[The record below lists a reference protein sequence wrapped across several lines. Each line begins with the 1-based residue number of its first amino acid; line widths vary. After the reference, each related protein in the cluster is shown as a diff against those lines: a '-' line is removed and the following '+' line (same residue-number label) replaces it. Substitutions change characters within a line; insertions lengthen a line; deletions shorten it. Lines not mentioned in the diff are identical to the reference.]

1 MKIYSL
7 MKVVLFFF
15 FFNQNLFSDESW
27 FIFHNSFSP
36 TMWSLFC
43 KFFFLVTE
51 CYIKVNVHCPSLVE
65 MFYLLLALDWGIF
78 HSLWLPSNP
87 SAISIPLCPLLLIGH
102 IKSGLICFP
111 SPCFFTLL
119 LYSHSIFCMLLQVSR
134 SKIIISSYKWL
145 LRSHVHLFH

>member
-1 MKIYSL
+1 

-15 FFNQNLFSDESW
+15 FFSIKIYSVMKVDLY
-27 FIFHNSFSP
+27 FIIPFPQPCEVYSVS
-36 TMWSLFC
+36 
-43 KFFFLVTE
+43 FFFLVTE
-51 CYIKVNVHCPSLVE
+51 CCIKVNVHCPSLVE

-134 SKIIISSYKWL
+134 SKIIISSYK
-145 LRSHVHLFH
+145 